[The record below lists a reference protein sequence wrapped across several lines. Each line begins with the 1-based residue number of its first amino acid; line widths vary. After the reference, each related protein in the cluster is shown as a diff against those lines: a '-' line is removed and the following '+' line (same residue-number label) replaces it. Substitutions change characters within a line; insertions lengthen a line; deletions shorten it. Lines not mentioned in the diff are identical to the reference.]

1 MKYECK
7 RCFYNT
13 QLKSDMKRHL
23 NRKIK
28 CPRILESYKYN
39 DKDLEELSLTPNKN
53 KEDIKTELSNNK
65 ILENIKENIKLED
78 DVKNINNFDDILK
91 YIKDNKCKKCFY
103 CNLEFSRYYDLKR
116 HITKNCKIFNINSTK
131 INDSKNYIRNNSTN
145 IINQQ
150 NIIINIYNSSETDS
164 IVNDIINICNS
175 SKTENIVNDIINIC
189 NSSKTEN
196 IVNDISD
203 KDTLLNNHKIGY

>member
-1 MKYECK
+1 
-7 RCFYNT
+7 
-13 QLKSDMKRHL
+13 MKRHL

>member
-13 QLKSDMKRHL
+13 LLKSDMKRHL

-39 DKDLEELSLTPNKN
+39 DKDLEELSLTPTKN
-53 KEDIKTELSNNK
+53 KEGVKIELSNNK
-65 ILENIKENIKLED
+65 ILENIKENIKLDD

-103 CNLEFSRYYDLKR
+103 CNLEFTRYYDLKR
-116 HITKNCKIFNINSTK
+116 HIKENCKIFNINSK
-131 INDSKNYIRNNSTN
+131 KGNDSKNNITNS
-145 IINQQ
+145 ILNQQ
-150 NIIINIYNSSETDS
+150 NIVINIYNSSERDS

-175 SKTENIVNDIINIC
+175 SKTENIVNDIITDITNK
-189 NSSKTEN
+189 NS
-196 IVNDISD
+196 
-203 KDTLLNNHKIGY
+203 LFNNNEIGY